1 MKNMYF
7 LPRVLRQSRM
17 SANDKGDNELI
28 LGAVHR
34 SPDICPTV
42 EETPEYLS

>member
-17 SANDKGDNELI
+17 SANDKGDNKMI
-28 LGAVHR
+28 LGTVHR
-34 SPDICPTV
+34 SPCIYLMT
-42 EETPEYLS
+42 EENL